1 MTELT
6 PSPKPDSDQ
15 TQQTFSH
22 PDLLP
27 EQMLPSQPET
37 PATQPVRAVQQESSD
52 GCLSAGL
59 FGGMASWILLTSA
72 VSQVIAWVIEQ
83 SIFDGSLDT
92 PDMRWLIALI
102 FGGVVLVPAWAIAS
116 HFKARSEGRFFRAF
130 ALAGVFVLFL
140 APARLAGL
148 TEALATAGLQIVSI
162 VLFLLLMMFVFDRGQ
177 ERLGLNLRGLS
188 WALLMAGVVGIP
200 WVLWGALGSI
210 WDTILNLIV
219 ALLFGVAAAWILQRM
234 FLREVDQEY
243 SRGRFL
249 MEGFAA
255 ALTLLVM
262 VTGLGINGNQGLL
275 SLTVPVLGWALAAVC
290 FLERSIQGRMTS
302 NWLALAL
309 LAGLAAFWPLAWIDP
324 DELASVVTLGVGELI
339 QWANLAAFVSLILG
353 IGLGLLALVLLSS
366 FWRRQSFIWI
376 AGIGAGLVWLAL
388 PVLYLVAG
396 QPGFFGERLY
406 VVMREQADLSGAED
420 IEDYNQRRQYVY
432 DTLVAHADATQA
444 DLRSALDRFFI
455 SYQPYY
461 LENAIEVQGGPL
473 IRLWLESR
481 PEVDR
486 VLDSPRLRPLPAPVP
501 PSEGT
506 SSAPTEPQWNLTMI
520 GADKVWEE
528 FGITGAGVIVGQ
540 SDSGAQMDHPELADA
555 YLGRDGSHDYHWY
568 DPWNHTTAPTD
579 IGGHGTH
586 TLGTALG
593 NNVGVAPDAEWIG
606 CTNLAR
612 NLGNPALYLD
622 CMQFMLA
629 PFPQDGDPL
638 RDGQPERGAH
648 VLNNSW
654 GCPEVE
660 GCDPAALQTAVS
672 ALRAAGVFVVSS
684 AGNDGRGGCG
694 SLEAPIAL
702 YDAVYSVGAVN
713 STGEI
718 AEFSSLGPVTAD
730 GSQRIKPDIAAPGVN
745 VLSSYPG
752 GTYSRA
758 SGTSMAG
765 PHVAGTVA
773 LIWSANPD
781 LIGDIDRTEEILNAS
796 AAPFEGVLPACVA
809 PGTPNNAVGYGVLDA
824 YEAVRMALEDN

>member
-1 MTELT
+1 MTEPT
-6 PSPKPDSDQ
+6 PSPQPESDQ
-15 TQQTFSH
+15 SQNTFSH
-22 PDLLP
+22 PNLLSEP
-27 EQMLPSQPET
+27 TNPSQPGLSR
-37 PATQPVRAVQQESSD
+37 TQPVRTAQQDGSD
-52 GCLSAGL
+52 GCLGAGL
-59 FGGMASWILLTSA
+59 FGGMAAWILLASA

-83 SIFDGSLDT
+83 SIFDGSLGT
-92 PDMRWLIALI
+92 PDTRWLIALI
-102 FGGVVLVPAWAIAS
+102 FGGVVLIPAWGIAS
-116 HFKARSEGRFFRAF
+116 RFKARPERRYFRAF

-148 TEALATAGLQIVSI
+148 TEALATAALQIVSI
-162 VLFLLLMMFVFDRGQ
+162 VLFLLLMVFVFDRGQ
-177 ERLGLNLRGLS
+177 ERVVMNFRGLG
-188 WALLMAGVVGIP
+188 WALLTAGVVGIP

-219 ALLFGVAAAWILQRM
+219 ALLFGIAVAWILQRM
-234 FLREVDQEY
+234 FLREDDQGY

-275 SLTVPVLGWALAAVC
+275 SLTVPVLGWALAAVY
-290 FLERSIQGRMTS
+290 FLGRSIPGRLTS
-302 NWLALAL
+302 NWPVLAL

-324 DELASVVTLGVGELI
+324 DELSSVVTLGVGELI
-339 QWANLAAFVSLILG
+339 QWANLAAFVSLIIG
-353 IGLGLLALVLLSS
+353 IGLGLLALALLSG
-366 FWRRQSFIWI
+366 FWRWRPFAWA

-388 PVLYLVAG
+388 LGLYLVAG
-396 QPGFFGERLY
+396 QPGLYGERLY
-406 VVMREQADLSGAED
+406 VVMREQADLSEAQGID
-420 IEDYNQRRQYVY
+420 DYNQRRRFVY

-444 DLRSALDRFFI
+444 DLRSGLDQFFI
-455 SYQPYY
+455 PYQPYY

-481 PEVDR
+481 LEVDR
-486 VLDSPRLRPLPAPVP
+486 VLDSPRLRPLPAAVP
-501 PSEGT
+501 PSEGF
-506 SSAPTEPQWNLTMI
+506 SSAPSEPLWNLTMI

-540 SDSGAQMDHPELADA
+540 SDSGAQVDHPELADA

-568 DPWNHTTAPTD
+568 DPWNQTTSPTD

-586 TLGTALG
+586 TLGTVLG
-593 NNVGVAPDAEWIG
+593 NNVGVAPDAKWIG
-606 CTNLAR
+606 CANLAR

-660 GCDPAALQTAVS
+660 GCDPTALRTAVS
-672 ALRAAGVFVVSS
+672 MLRAAGVFVVSS
-684 AGNDGRGGCG
+684 AGNDGQGGCG
-694 SLEAPIAL
+694 SLESPIAL
-702 YDAVYSVGAVN
+702 HDAVYSVGAVD

-718 AEFSSLGPVTAD
+718 AEFSSLGPVEAD

-745 VLSSYPG
+745 VLSSFPG
-752 GTYSRA
+752 GTYSSA

-781 LIGDIDRTEEILNAS
+781 LIGNIDRTEEILNAS
-796 AAPFEGVLPACVA
+796 AAPFEGQLPACIE
-809 PGTPNNAVGYGVLDA
+809 PGMPNNAVGYGVLDA
-824 YEAVRMALEDN
+824 YEAVSMALEGD